1 MVIIPRDEALK
12 IMADLLPTL
21 RDCLDQA
28 WQFVEQ
34 VFGENAERRTA
45 FSATTRA
52 NMLYPV

>member
-34 VFGENAERRTA
+34 VFGDNTERRTA

-52 NMLYPV
+52 NML